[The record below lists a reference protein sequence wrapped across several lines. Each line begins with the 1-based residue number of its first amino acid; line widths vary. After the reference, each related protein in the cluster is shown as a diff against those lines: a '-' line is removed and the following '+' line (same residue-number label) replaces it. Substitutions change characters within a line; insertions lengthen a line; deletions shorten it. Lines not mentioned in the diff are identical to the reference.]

1 MPTLKTDLALALPDL
16 NKAVFSQPTAAALWT
31 KLSIRP
37 VKLKGRLASQTE
49 GIRDN
54 KAYHQNLDEQAL
66 LRLFDEELDGRYRQ
80 VLITTGSEA
89 SQYVLKRDGSYKRS
103 ARALAARPAPSG
115 DTLPEGQPETHNRQ
129 KSYLLSEGENIPALV
144 DLGGIHPGFSHCKGE
159 IQ

>member
-1 MPTLKTDLALALPDL
+1 M
-16 NKAVFSQPTAAALWT
+16 
-31 KLSIRP
+31 
-37 VKLKGRLASQTE
+37 
-49 GIRDN
+49 
-54 KAYHQNLDEQAL
+54 
-66 LRLFDEELDGRYRQ
+66 

>member
-16 NKAVFSQPTAAALWT
+16 SKAVFSQPTAAALWT

-37 VKLKGRLASQTE
+37 VKLKGRLAFQTE

-103 ARALAARPAPSG
+103 ARALAPP
-115 DTLPEGQPETHNRQ
+115 GQQRRKASRRITTGKRATFCLRGKTSRRWWIWGCSPR
-129 KSYLLSEGENIPALV
+129 IFAL
-144 DLGGIHPGFSHCKGE
+144 
-159 IQ
+159 

>member
-16 NKAVFSQPTAAALWT
+16 NKAVFSQPTAAAIWT

-37 VKLKGRLASQTE
+37 VKLKGRLAFQTE

-54 KAYHQNLDEQAL
+54 KAYHQNLDEPAL

-89 SQYVLKRDGSYKRS
+89 SQYVLKRDGSYS
-103 ARALAARPAPSG
+103 AA
-115 DTLPEGQPETHNRQ
+115 
-129 KSYLLSEGENIPALV
+129 PALWPH
-144 DLGGIHPGFSHCKGE
+144 GPPPPGTHCRKASRRRTTGRRA
-159 IQ
+159 IFCPRGRTSPLWWTWGYSPRIFAL

>member
-16 NKAVFSQPTAAALWT
+16 SKAVFSQPTAAARWT

-37 VKLKGRLASQTE
+37 VKLKGRLAFQTE

-115 DTLPEGQPETHNRQ
+115 AAAPEDQPENHNRQ

-144 DLGGIHPGFSHCKGE
+144 DLGGVHPGFSHCEGK

>member
-1 MPTLKTDLALALPDL
+1 MPTLKTDLAMALPDL
-16 NKAVFSQPTAAALWT
+16 SKAVFSQPTAAARWT

-37 VKLKGRLASQTE
+37 VKLKGRLAFQTE

-103 ARALAARPAPSG
+103 ARALAAR
-115 DTLPEGQPETHNRQ
+115 LPPPGQQCRKTSRRITTGRRATFCLRGKTSRRWWTWGCSPR
-129 KSYLLSEGENIPALV
+129 IFAL
-144 DLGGIHPGFSHCKGE
+144 
-159 IQ
+159 

>member
-16 NKAVFSQPTAAALWT
+16 SKAVFSQPTAAALWT

-37 VKLKGRLASQTE
+37 VKLKGRLAFQTE

-115 DTLPEGQPETHNRQ
+115 AAAPEGQPENHNRQ

-144 DLGGIHPGFSHCKGE
+144 DLGGVHPGFSHCEGK